1 MPKWLVSSILMIFK
15 ERRTGFGDAQ
25 LPQHPSSHQ
34 SDLRLGRLLLERISK
49 IERKE
54 NVRNEFSS
62 RLDAEVPGVYP
73 RAEVAEERRAFRR

>member
-1 MPKWLVSSILMIFK
+1 MAGQLNSDDLK
-15 ERRTGFGDAQ
+15 ERRTGLGDAQ

-34 SDLRLGRLLLERISK
+34 ADPRLGRHLLERISK

-62 RLDAEVPGVYP
+62 RLDAKVPRVYP